1 VTPPG
6 AVAGAVAPG
15 IMTVIAGAACCNPC
29 CCGLTCASGDGC
41 CGDAWYGDNEPFRA
55 DAGAARFSD
64 AGCRSAWLAS
74 PVPASERWI
83 TQRAPAASNF
93 EHKDSAASR
102 LLSSTRMRV
111 QMGSD
116 PGVIA
121 VFKTTGLYIPSSNLC
136 LFCVRGAKMVASV

>member
-1 VTPPG
+1 M
-6 AVAGAVAPG
+6 
-15 IMTVIAGAACCNPC
+15 IVIAGAACCNPC
-29 CCGLTCASGDGC
+29 CCCGLTCACGDGC

-74 PVPASERWI
+74 PVPASERWT

-121 VFKTTGLYIPSSNLC
+121 VFKTTGLYSQQQLMLVLQFTKAGYGNCLRAVSNELNDP
-136 LFCVRGAKMVASV
+136 